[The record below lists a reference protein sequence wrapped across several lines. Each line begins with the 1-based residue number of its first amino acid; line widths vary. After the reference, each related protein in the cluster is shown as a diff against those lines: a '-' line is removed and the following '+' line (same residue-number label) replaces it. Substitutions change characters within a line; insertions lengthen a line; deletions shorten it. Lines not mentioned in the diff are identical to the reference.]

1 VHRLLPWAL
10 ALSALALAPLAAA
23 HAQGR
28 PSVEER
34 FDQLQRG
41 PDPPDALG
49 PGSEH
54 TADRVEVGQEYD
66 VFGLRSQFNF

>member
-49 PGSEH
+49 PAPNTPPIG
-54 TADRVEVGQEYD
+54 VEVGQEYD